1 MAAPQVLVA
10 GAGVVGLSTAY
21 YLSGRGFGVQILDPG
36 PFPSATTCASLGVL
50 THFNGGDDPFSQLY
64 RQGHA
69 LHAELAARLRE
80 QTGMD
85 VGWRPLGGLDLACTE
100 VERAELRQLLAFNRE
115 RNCPAEWVEGEAL
128 RQLEPCLSAQV
139 LAGLYFPTDQRV
151 DPEALCRALLQ
162 AARQQGVRLSLGESI
177 EEFAQEGAEVRVRTR
192 SAEHRADFLVLA
204 TGAWTGDLAQRHGLS
219 LPVRPVRGQHCRF
232 TGGQLRHV
240 LRHVLRHQGAHLVP
254 AGEQIIV
261 GATVEETGFD
271 TQTTPQA
278 AEHFTRLCQQVLAQ
292 TVQLLA
298 QRAGLRPKPK
308 GGRPHLGSLRDQ
320 PRVLV
325 AAGHYKNGIL
335 LGPLSGQLLADW
347 IEKGHAP
354 GDLQRFAPE
363 R

>member
-10 GAGVVGLSTAY
+10 GAGVVGLSAAY

-36 PFPSATTCASLGVL
+36 PFPTLTTCASLGVL
-50 THFNGGDDPFSQLY
+50 PHCNGGDDPFSQLY

-69 LHAELAARLRE
+69 LHADLAARLRE

-85 VGWRPLGGLDLACTE
+85 VGWRPLGGLDLACDE
-100 VERAELRQLLAFNRE
+100 AELAELRQLLAFNLE
-115 RNCPAEWVEGEAL
+115 RGCPAEWVEGEAL
-128 RQLEPCLSAQV
+128 RQLEPHLSNQV
-139 LAGLYFPTDQRV
+139 LAGVYFPTDQRV

-162 AARQQGVRLSLGESI
+162 AAQQQGTRLVAERV
-177 EEFAQEGAEVRVRTR
+177 EAFAQEGESVRVRTR
-192 SAEHRADFLVLA
+192 TGEHRADFLVLA
-204 TGAWTGDLAQRHGLS
+204 TGAWTGELAQRHGLS

-240 LRHVLRHQGAHLVP
+240 LRHQGTHLVP
-254 AGEQIIV
+254 AGEEIIV

-278 AEHFTRLCQQVLAQ
+278 AEHFTRRCQRVLDLP
-292 TVQLLA
+292 VQLLA
-298 QRAGLRPKPK
+298 ARAGLRPKPK

-335 LGPLSGQLLADW
+335 LGPLTGQLLADS
-347 IEKGHAP
+347 IEKGHPP